1 MLFLPRRVS
10 VLCASLLFLASCGGG
25 GGDAASSGESVPSQ
39 TTSSSSGGSVSTPDA
54 QAPSSPEALGFS
66 GLTATSVLLKWGG
79 ASDDRGVSAYDIY
92 RDGRFLG
99 SVSVNT
105 LVYLDTAVSPNATH
119 RYQVK
124 ARDAAGNL
132 SPASGELVINVP
144 PLVTARDTQA
154 PTAPGGLRTTQ
165 ISASS
170 LSLSWLPATDDTGVA
185 VYDVLL
191 NGTVIAS
198 SPAPRRTTPR
208 AGCVR
213 RRVTP

>member
-1 MLFLPRRVS
+1 M
-10 VLCASLLFLASCGGG
+10 
-25 GGDAASSGESVPSQ
+25 PSQ
-39 TTSSSSGGSVSTPDA
+39 TTSSSSGGSVATPDT

-105 LVYLDTAVSPNATH
+105 LVFLDTAVNPNATH

-132 SPASGELVINVP
+132 SPASAELVINVP

-154 PTAPGGLRTTQ
+154 PTAPGSLRTTQ

-170 LSLSWLPATDDTGVA
+170 LSLSLSWLPATDDTGWR
-185 VYDVLL
+185 
-191 NGTVIAS
+191 S
-198 SPAPRRTTPR
+198 TTCCSTAR
-208 AGCVR
+208 
-213 RRVTP
+213 